1 METFRGPQL
10 VQGQR
15 IGTDFTSRSSGRGTL
30 SQSYRSAMQGASAR
44 NVRVQCTASDCGAL
58 LEVESPTN
66 RTARRPEQKKKQHS
80 TRATQQQ
87 WLDGW
92 RQRCQLA
99 HAQQQHQPFHLPC
112 TPRSAPPSA
121 FCSKASQQGCH
132 CYAALVPHVCTCGPE
147 TACPL
152 ATGQH
157 HPACLTVKTVCSRMC
172 R

>member
-66 RTARRPEQKKKQHS
+66 RSARRPERAGKEVQHS
-80 TRATQQQ
+80 RGRHSSS
-87 WLDGW
+87 GW
-92 RQRCQLA
+92 MGGVSAASWRTHSSSTSHSTLLA
-99 HAQQQHQPFHLPC
+99 HHAAPLRQPFAARP
-112 TPRSAPPSA
+112 
-121 FCSKASQQGCH
+121 ASRVATAMQ
-132 CYAALVPHVCTCGPE
+132 HVCHTFAVVVQKLSAQLGN
-147 TACPL
+147 TMLHA
-152 ATGQH
+152 
-157 HPACLTVKTVCSRMC
+157 
-172 R
+172 